1 MEMSIFVVLAWLG
14 SDTVVMAQYL
24 ARAKMVLCSY

>member
-1 MEMSIFVVLAWLG
+1 MEMFIFVVLAWLG
-14 SDTVVMAQYL
+14 SDTVFMAKSH